1 MRLISCY
8 IENFGKLSNVSFDF
22 EKDITSINEE
32 NGFGK
37 TTLSVF
43 IKSMF
48 YGLDYKRKKE
58 LYDRTRY
65 LPWNNL
71 KCGGYLI
78 FEINETVYRIE
89 RTFGKTNKTD
99 TFNLYNEKTHTTSY
113 DYSENI
119 GEEIWGVDKESFENT
134 AFINLKDDSNLL
146 TEIIS
151 SKLNDSTQTQN
162 IDEYQKT
169 YDLLD
174 KKATELYSKRGNK
187 GLIPQKQDELNLY
200 KRQLLDCDINEREIE
215 RINKQ
220 IKIIDEDIKD
230 TEKDIN
236 GINPKSKPNNNA
248 DLIYIDELLDNYNKS
263 CHISSQIENLEFK
276 LQMIQNSNLRKQK
289 KLKTN
294 NIIFIIS
301 FILLLLSIV
310 SVFFS
315 LLIAVGLFMLFLIMI
330 GFSLYGFSNIKK
342 ELKQN
347 EADTVKNQIEQLKTQ
362 KDFLDDTYKEFIIRY
377 IPNDNLENIVKSLS
391 QIKYNLQNQDSS
403 SFNSDNELLF
413 EKLSKLKADK
423 LILKNKIDSLS
434 EKLEQKEDIISNID
448 NLSEQIDVLQDRY
461 ETLIDTMKYLE
472 IARQNLASKYI
483 GGIEKGFLKYL
494 EKLGSND
501 LDKLKI
507 DINLDVK
514 IEEQGQLYKSDYLSL
529 GSNDLVN
536 FCIRMALIESVFN
549 SKEKPILILDD
560 PFANLD
566 EQKLEK
572 ATQLLKNISKEYQI
586 IYFTCHS
593 SREIL

>member
-1 MRLISCY
+1 MKLISCY
-8 IENFGKLSNVSFDF
+8 IENFGKLSNASFDF

-78 FEINETVYRIE
+78 FEINDIVYRIE

-99 TFNLYNEKTHTTSY
+99 TFNLYNEKTHTISY

-134 AFINLKDDSNLL
+134 AFINLKNDSNLL

-162 IDEYQKT
+162 VDEYQKT

-187 GLIPQKQDELNLY
+187 GLIPQKQDELNSY

-236 GINPKSKPNNNA
+236 GSNPKSKPNNNA

-276 LQMIQNSNLRKQK
+276 LQIIQNSNLRKQK

-301 FILLLLSIV
+301 FVVLILSIV

-315 LLIAVGLFMLFLIMI
+315 LLIAVGLFALFLIVL
-330 GFSLYGFSNIKK
+330 GFSLYGFSNVKK

-347 EADTVKNQIEQLKTQ
+347 EADIVKNQIEQLKTQ

-403 SFNSDNELLF
+403 SLNSENEVLF
-413 EKLSKLKADK
+413 EKLSKLRADK
-423 LILKNKIDSLS
+423 LILKNKIDYLS
-434 EKLEQKEDIISNID
+434 EKLEQKDEIISNID
-448 NLSEQIDVLQDRY
+448 NLSEQIDILQNRY
-461 ETLIDTMKYLE
+461 ETLTDTMKYLE

-514 IEEQGQLYKSDYLSL
+514 IEDQGQLYKSDYLSL

-536 FCIRMALIESVFN
+536 FCIRMALIESVFD

-572 ATQLLKNISKEYQI
+572 AIELLKNISKEYQI
-586 IYFTCHS
+586 IYFTCHR